1 MLKCTKKVIGHL
13 NKCYSLAEYDEDGR
27 RYMLCAAEKE
37 DPCYQFDREGNRTGT
52 MWEGPGGV
60 MSMEQYKDVLLATWK
75 FYSPNNSAEAKIV
88 YYTKGENGYDCH
100 VLCDLPFVHRF
111 GIISADGRSWL
122 IACTL
127 KSAHAFKDDWT
138 CPGRIWAA
146 ELPEDLK
153 VFSAENQLVMKPL
166 VSGLYRNHGFVKV
179 TENGRTF
186 ALVGTENGIYRV
198 DPPAD
203 GDDPVCGKILDAPAS
218 DMLYTDLDGDG
229 ERELFV
235 LSPFHG
241 DTVSIFKNGE
251 EVYRYPEKLPFLHAI
266 TEVKIGTKTYAV
278 TGNRQG
284 SRDLLAFSWD
294 PQNRIYTYDLLDQG
308 AGAANCYFYREG
320 GKDLL
325 MAANRE
331 TDEIALYELWE
342 E

>member
-13 NKCYSLAEYDEDGR
+13 NKCYSLAEYQEDGKQ
-27 RYMLCAAEKE
+27 YMLCAAEKE
-37 DPCYQFDREGNRTGT
+37 DPCYQFDLEGNQTGV

-60 MSMEQYKDVLLATWK
+60 MSMEQYNDVLLATWK
-75 FYSPNNSAEAKIV
+75 FYSPNNSADAKIV
-88 YYTKGENGYDCH
+88 YYTKSEKGYECH

-111 GIISADGRSWL
+111 GIISREGRSWL

-153 VFSAENQLVMKPL
+153 VFSAEKQLKMKPV
-166 VSGLYRNHGFVKV
+166 VSGLYKNHGFVKV

-186 ALVGTENGIYRV
+186 ALAGTENGIYRI
-198 DPPAD
+198 DPPAE
-203 GDDPVCGKILDAPAS
+203 GDDPVCEKILDVPAS
-218 DMLYTDLDGDG
+218 DMLYADLDGDG

-241 DTVSIFKNGE
+241 DTVSIWKNGE
-251 EVYRYPEKLPFLHAI
+251 KVYEYPDKLPFLHAI
-266 TEVKIGTKTYAV
+266 TEVKINDRVYAV

-284 SRDLLAFSWD
+284 SRELLAFSYD
-294 PQNRIYTYDLLDQG
+294 PEKKEYVYDLLDQG
-308 AGAANCYFYREG
+308 AGAANCYFYRDG
-320 GKDLL
+320 DKNLL

-331 TDEIALYELWE
+331 TDEIALYELRE